1 MPTALIADDEEA
13 PRAQLAAALRA
24 AWPELQIVQECVNGV
39 DAWDAFL
46 EHEPDVCF
54 LDVRMPGLTGI
65 EVAQRI
71 GARAHLV
78 FVTAHG
84 DHALA
89 AFDAGA
95 VDYVLK
101 PVDAERLEKTVARV
115 KARLATPSPAP
126 GRPKAGEPP
135 SGGGPAY
142 TPVPGDPMNS
152 APAELQ
158 QLLNQLV
165 GQVRKPAPLEVI
177 QAGVGKEVRLV
188 RVEDVVYF
196 ESDARYTRVVYREGE
211 SDGEVLIRTPL
222 KELIGQ
228 LDPARFWQIH
238 RSVIVNQRH
247 IASAVRIDEGNMVLT
262 LRGRSEKLP
271 VSRHFQGLFRGQ

>member
-13 PRAQLAAALRA
+13 PRAQLLMALA
-24 AWPELQIVQECVNGV
+24 EAWPELQVVAECVNGV
-39 DAWDAFL
+39 DAWDCFL
-46 EHEPDVCF
+46 EHEPEVCF

-71 GARAHLV
+71 GTRSHIV
-78 FVTAHG
+78 FVTAYG

-101 PVDAERLEKTVARV
+101 PVDAERLAQAVARV
-115 KARLATPSPAP
+115 KARLAAPSPAP
-126 GRPKAGEPP
+126 A
-135 SGGGPAY
+135 
-142 TPVPGDPMNS
+142 D
-152 APAELQ
+152 LQ

-165 GQVRKPAPLEVI
+165 GQVRKPAPLDVI

-196 ESDARYTRVVYREGE
+196 ESDSRYTRVVYADAEG
-211 SDGEVLIRTPL
+211 DGEVLIRTPL
-222 KELIGQ
+222 KELIAQ
-228 LDPARFWQIH
+228 LDGAKFWQIH
-238 RSVIVNQRH
+238 RSTIVNHRH
-247 IASAVRIDEGNMVLT
+247 IASAVRIDEGNMVLS

-271 VSRHFQGLFRGQ
+271 VSRHFQSLFRGQ

>member
-13 PRAQLAAALRA
+13 PRAQLLMALRD
-24 AWPELQIVQECVNGV
+24 AWPELRVLLEFANGV

-46 EHEPDVCF
+46 EHEPEVCF

-71 GARAHLV
+71 GARAHIV

-101 PVDAERLEKTVARV
+101 PVEPERLAQALARV
-115 KARLATPSPAP
+115 RVRLAAPAS
-126 GRPKAGEPP
+126 A
-135 SGGGPAY
+135 
-142 TPVPGDPMNS
+142 

-158 QLLNQLV
+158 ALLSQLV
-165 GQVRKPAPLEVI
+165 GQVRKSAPLEVI

-188 RVEDVVYF
+188 RVADIVYF
-196 ESDARYTRVVYREGE
+196 ESDSRYTRVVYSEAGV
-211 SDGEVLIRTPL
+211 DGEVLIRTPL
-222 KELIGQ
+222 KELIAQ

-238 RSVIVNQRH
+238 RAVIVNQRC
-247 IASAVRIDEGNMVLT
+247 IASALRIDEGNMVLT

>member
-13 PRAQLAAALRA
+13 PRAQLLMALRA
-24 AWPELQIVQECVNGV
+24 AWPELQVLQECVNGV

-46 EHEPDVCF
+46 EHEPEICF

-71 GARAHLV
+71 GTRARIV

-101 PVDAERLEKTVARV
+101 PVDAERLAQAVARV
-115 KARLATPSPAP
+115 KSRLASP
-126 GRPKAGEPP
+126 R
-135 SGGGPAY
+135 
-142 TPVPGDPMNS
+142 S
-152 APAELQ
+152 ANGELQ
-158 QLLNQLV
+158 QLLAQLV

-188 RVEDVVYF
+188 RVEDVIYF
-196 ESDARYTRVVYREGE
+196 ESDSRYTRVVYADSDG
-211 SDGEVLIRTPL
+211 DGEVLIRTPL
-222 KELIGQ
+222 KELIGE
-228 LDPARFWQIH
+228 LDPGRFWQIH
-238 RSVIVNQRH
+238 RSLIVNHRH

-262 LRGRSEKLP
+262 LRGRTEKLA

>member
-13 PRAQLAAALRA
+13 PRAQLLLALRA
-24 AWPELQIVQECVNGV
+24 AWPSLQVVQECVNGV

-46 EHEPDVCF
+46 EHEPEVCF

-71 GARAHLV
+71 GARAHIV

-101 PVDAERLEKTVARV
+101 PVDAARLAQAVARV
-115 KARLATPSPAP
+115 QARLAAP
-126 GRPKAGEPP
+126 GA
-135 SGGGPAY
+135 
-142 TPVPGDPMNS
+142 
-152 APAELQ
+152 APADLHL
-158 QLLNQLV
+158 LLNRLV
-165 GQVRKPAPLEVI
+165 GQVRKPAPLDVI
-177 QAGVGKEVRLV
+177 QAGIGKEVRLV
-188 RVEDVVYF
+188 QVETVVYF
-196 ESDARYTRVVYREGE
+196 ESDSRYTRVVYTDADG
-211 SDGEVLIRTPL
+211 DGEVLIRTPL

-228 LDPARFWQIH
+228 LDPSRFWQIH
-238 RSVIVNQRH
+238 RACIVNQKH
-247 IASAVRIDEGNMVLT
+247 IAGALRSDDGNMVLG

>member
-13 PRAQLAAALRA
+13 PRAQLLMALRE
-24 AWPELQIVQECVNGV
+24 AWPELQVLQECVNGV

-71 GARAHLV
+71 GARAHIV

-101 PVDAERLEKTVARV
+101 PVDVERLAQAVARV
-115 KARLATPSPAP
+115 KARLAAPSA
-126 GRPKAGEPP
+126 
-135 SGGGPAY
+135 
-142 TPVPGDPMNS
+142 
-152 APAELQ
+152 APADLQ
-158 QLLNQLV
+158 LLLNQLV
-165 GQVRKPAPLEVI
+165 GQVRKPAPLDVI

-196 ESDARYTRVVYREGE
+196 ESDSRYTRVVYTDGPGE
-211 SDGEVLIRTPL
+211 EKTDGEVLIRTPL
-222 KELIGQ
+222 KELIAQ
-228 LDPARFWQIH
+228 LDASKFWQIH
-238 RSVIVNQRH
+238 RSTIVNHCH
-247 IASAVRIDEGNMVLT
+247 IASAVRIDEGNMLLT